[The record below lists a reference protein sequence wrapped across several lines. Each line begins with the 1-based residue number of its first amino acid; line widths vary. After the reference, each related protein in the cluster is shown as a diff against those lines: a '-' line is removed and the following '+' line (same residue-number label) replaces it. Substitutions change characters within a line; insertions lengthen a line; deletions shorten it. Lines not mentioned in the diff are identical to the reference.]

1 MRGCVSPK
9 KAAASACV
17 QPWVRMCSRK
27 SISKSALIFKFA
39 ASSASKPTSLNT
51 LSLPRAIFSTLALL
65 GCFVTLLTDLDVSF
79 GCFFGFLLERVEYV
93 NRLLKYNNIEH
104 TIGTMSINPNFVYAG
119 TNPRHRLEVSWLP
132 SPLHRRNSKPALRL
146 ASRGLDAHRH
156 ARNRS
161 IQSLII
167 HLSTCQIRYH
177 RADYYSQIG
186 INKGTDGR
194 HPR

>member
-1 MRGCVSPK
+1 
-9 KAAASACV
+9 
-17 QPWVRMCSRK
+17 MCSRK

-132 SPLHRRNSKPALRL
+132 SPVAP
-146 ASRGLDAHRH
+146 
-156 ARNRS
+156 
-161 IQSLII
+161 
-167 HLSTCQIRYH
+167 
-177 RADYYSQIG
+177 
-186 INKGTDGR
+186 
-194 HPR
+194 P